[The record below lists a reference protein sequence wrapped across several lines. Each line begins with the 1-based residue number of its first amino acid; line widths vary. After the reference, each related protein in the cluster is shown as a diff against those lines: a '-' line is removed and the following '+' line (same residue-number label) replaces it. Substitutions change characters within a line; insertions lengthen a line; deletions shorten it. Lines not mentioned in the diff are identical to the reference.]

1 MKFRGYRSQPFI
13 MPSVGHW
20 SWEWKQQ
27 AGSGHVIARWQL
39 VVTAPLQSRRLGG
52 FFLEDKSL
60 SELVVLAKTAHIGF
74 LFLLNV
80 QAYRTP
86 RGRSRFGRELLKS
99 GVVAENSRQ

>member
-27 AGSGHVIARWQL
+27 VGSGHVIARWQL
-39 VVTAPLQSRRLGG
+39 VVMAPLQWRRL
-52 FFLEDKSL
+52 FFEDISL
-60 SELVVLAKTAHIGF
+60 SELLVLPRTAHIGF
-74 LFLLNV
+74 LFLLDV

-86 RGRSRFGRELLKS
+86 GGRSLCGRELLEF
-99 GVVAENSRQ
+99 GAVAENSRQ